1 MSYIRTFPH
10 IALARHDPTFV
21 VEDVP
26 GAPGTLRVGS
36 IETGLKLVEIVG
48 FPSNLAERAAARLAA
63 LAIRPGPG
71 AVPPRRYAAVGDQ
84 PYALAVAPPI
94 SIARSPALSRSVM
107 RNGSTACS

>member
-10 IALARHDPTFV
+10 IALARHDPIFV
-21 VEDVP
+21 VEEVP

-63 LAIRPGPG
+63 LTIRPGPG
-71 AVPPRRYAAVGDQ
+71 PGPRRYPTVGDQ